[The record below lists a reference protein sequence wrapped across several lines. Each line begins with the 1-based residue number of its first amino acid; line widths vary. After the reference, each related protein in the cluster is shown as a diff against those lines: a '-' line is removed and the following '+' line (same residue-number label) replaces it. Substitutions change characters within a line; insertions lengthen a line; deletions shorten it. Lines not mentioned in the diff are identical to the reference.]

1 MTPASL
7 QTYSQKDLA
16 QMARVGGVRGW
27 HSMRKDQ
34 LIRALLTAARTGGAK
49 RATAKKIPVPARR
62 SQPTKV
68 ASNGSNGSARR
79 TTTLA
84 EVSSG
89 AIRRTAERLATNQ
102 NGATQNGAKARVAA
116 AVTVAAPKA
125 SNPRVLKHLEK
136 VKSKLE
142 QSKNLA
148 IGTNG
153 KAGSPPRDRIVVLV
167 RDAFWLHAFWELT
180 SSSIERARAA
190 MGQEWHMAGPAL
202 RLLEVSEGDGASA
215 SERVIEDI
223 TIHGGVSNWY
233 LHVSGPVKNY
243 RIEIGYL
250 AVSGRFFSLSR
261 SNVVTPPAPGTSDV
275 IDQHWAGV
283 AENFDKIYAM
293 SGGYNAEGANQELR
307 QLFEERLRRPMG
319 SPLMT
324 RYGEGTEAFFPGR
337 GLFKLE
343 VDAEMIL
350 YGITEPDSHVAVRGE
365 PVKLRPDGSFTL
377 RMSLPNHRQV
387 IPVVAS
393 AANGTEQRTIV
404 LALERN
410 TKVMEPVVREASD

>member
-1 MTPASL
+1 
-7 QTYSQKDLA
+7 
-16 QMARVGGVRGW
+16 
-27 HSMRKDQ
+27 
-34 LIRALLTAARTGGAK
+34 
-49 RATAKKIPVPARR
+49 
-62 SQPTKV
+62 
-68 ASNGSNGSARR
+68 
-79 TTTLA
+79 
-84 EVSSG
+84 
-89 AIRRTAERLATNQ
+89 
-102 NGATQNGAKARVAA
+102 
-116 AVTVAAPKA
+116 
-125 SNPRVLKHLEK
+125 VLKHLSQI
-136 VKSKLE
+136 KSKLE

-148 IGTNG
+148 IGGNG
-153 KAGSPPRDRIVVLV
+153 KATAVPRDRIVVLV
-167 RDAFWLHAFWELT
+167 RDAFWLHTCWELT
-180 SSSIERARAA
+180 SSSIDRA
-190 MGQEWHMAGPAL
+190 PCL

-215 SERVIEDI
+215 SERVVEDVI
-223 TIHGGVSNWY
+223 IHGGVSNWY
-233 LHVSGPVKNY
+233 LHVAGPPKNY
-243 RIEIGYL
+243 RVEIGYL

-261 SNVVTPPAPGTSDV
+261 SNVVTPPAAGTSDV
-275 IDQHWAGV
+275 IDQHWSGV

-293 SGGYNAEGANQELR
+293 SGGYATEGANQELQ

-324 RYGEGTEAFFPGR
+324 RYGEGTEAFFPTR

-350 YGITEPDSHVAVRGE
+350 YGVTEPDSHVAVRGE

>member
-1 MTPASL
+1 
-7 QTYSQKDLA
+7 
-16 QMARVGGVRGW
+16 MAKQGGVRGW

-34 LIRALLTAARTGGAK
+34 LIRALVSAARTTGVK
-49 RATAKKIPVPARR
+49 RTTSKKIAVPARR
-62 SQPTKV
+62 SQPAKAGRGGSTAGAV
-68 ASNGSNGSARR
+68 ATRR
-79 TTTLA
+79 
-84 EVSSG
+84 SSG
-89 AIRRTAERLATNQ
+89 AQPAKSPVPERKPT
-102 NGATQNGAKARVAA
+102 
-116 AVTVAAPKA
+116 
-125 SNPRVLKHLEK
+125 SPRVLKHLEK
-136 VKSKLE
+136 VRSKLE

-148 IGTNG
+148 IGGGGG
-153 KAGSPPRDRIVVLV
+153 KTAPALRDRIVVLV

-180 SSSIERARAA
+180 SASIERARAA
-190 MGQEWHMAGPAL
+190 MGQDWHLARPAL
-202 RLLEVSEGDGASA
+202 RLLEVSEADGGSA
-215 SERVIEDI
+215 SERVVEDV

-233 LHVSGPVKNY
+233 LHITGPVRNY
-243 RIEIGYL
+243 RVEIGYL
-250 AVSGRFFSLSR
+250 AAGGRFFSISR
-261 SNVVTPPAPGTSDV
+261 SNIVTPPAPGTSDV

-283 AENFDKIYAM
+283 AEDFDKIYAM
-293 SGGYNAEGANQELR
+293 SGGYNPEGANQELQ

-324 RYGEGTEAFFPGR
+324 RYGEGTEAFFPSR

>member
-1 MTPASL
+1 MLGRPW
-7 QTYSQKDLA
+7 
-16 QMARVGGVRGW
+16 AR
-27 HSMRKDQ
+27 
-34 LIRALLTAARTGGAK
+34 
-49 RATAKKIPVPARR
+49 
-62 SQPTKV
+62 
-68 ASNGSNGSARR
+68 NG
-79 TTTLA
+79 TW
-84 EVSSG
+84 
-89 AIRRTAERLATNQ
+89 
-102 NGATQNGAKARVAA
+102 
-116 AVTVAAPKA
+116 P
-125 SNPRVLKHLEK
+125 
-136 VKSKLE
+136 
-142 QSKNLA
+142 
-148 IGTNG
+148 
-153 KAGSPPRDRIVVLV
+153 
-167 RDAFWLHAFWELT
+167 
-180 SSSIERARAA
+180 
-190 MGQEWHMAGPAL
+190 GPACD
-202 RLLEVSEGDGASA
+202 LLEVSEGDGASA
-215 SERVIEDI
+215 SERVVEDI

-233 LHVSGPVKNY
+233 LHLSGPPKNY
-243 RIEIGYL
+243 RVEIGYL

-275 IDQHWAGV
+275 IDQHWSGV

-293 SGGYNAEGANQELR
+293 SGGYAAEGANQELQ

-324 RYGEGTEAFFPGR
+324 RYGEGTEAFFPAR

-350 YGITEPDSHVAVRGE
+350 YGVTEPDSHVAVRGE

>member
-7 QTYSQKDLA
+7 QTYTQKDLA
-16 QMARVGGVRGW
+16 QMARQGGVRGW

-34 LIRALLTAARTGGAK
+34 LIRALLTAARSSGAK
-49 RATAKKIPVPARR
+49 RPTAKKVLAPARRSPASKPTAPTATARRSPPHAPAAPIAVSHTPNGHAANGHTTNGHSAGGRAVKSLPPVPAR
-62 SQPTKV
+62 K
-68 ASNGSNGSARR
+68 
-79 TTTLA
+79 
-84 EVSSG
+84 
-89 AIRRTAERLATNQ
+89 AT
-102 NGATQNGAKARVAA
+102 
-116 AVTVAAPKA
+116 
-125 SNPRVLKHLEK
+125 SPRVLKHLRQ
-136 VKSKLE
+136 VQSKLE

-148 IGTNG
+148 IGSNG
-153 KAGSPPRDRIVVLV
+153 KAATVPRDRIVVLV
-167 RDAFWLHAFWELT
+167 RDAFWLHAYWELT
-180 SSSIERARAA
+180 SSSIDRARAA
-190 MGQEWHMAGPAL
+190 MGQEWHLARPCL
-202 RLLEVSEGDGASA
+202 RLLEVSEGDSASA
-215 SERVIEDI
+215 SERVVEDV
-223 TIHGGVSNWY
+223 TIHGGLSNWY
-233 LHVSGPVKNY
+233 LHVTGPVRHY
-243 RIEIGYL
+243 RVEIGYL

-275 IDQHWAGV
+275 IDQHWSGV

-293 SGGYNAEGANQELR
+293 SGGYAAEGANQELQ

-324 RYGEGTEAFFPGR
+324 RYGEGTEAFFPSR
-337 GLFKLE
+337 GAFKLE

-350 YGITEPDSHVAVRGE
+350 YGVTEPDSHVAVRGE

>member
-1 MTPASL
+1 
-7 QTYSQKDLA
+7 
-16 QMARVGGVRGW
+16 
-27 HSMRKDQ
+27 
-34 LIRALLTAARTGGAK
+34 
-49 RATAKKIPVPARR
+49 
-62 SQPTKV
+62 
-68 ASNGSNGSARR
+68 
-79 TTTLA
+79 
-84 EVSSG
+84 
-89 AIRRTAERLATNQ
+89 
-102 NGATQNGAKARVAA
+102 
-116 AVTVAAPKA
+116 
-125 SNPRVLKHLEK
+125 VLKHLQQI
-136 VKSKLE
+136 KSKLD

-148 IGTNG
+148 IGGNG
-153 KAGSPPRDRIVVLV
+153 KTTAVPRDRIVVLV
-167 RDAFWLHAFWELT
+167 RDAFWLHTFWELT
-180 SSSIERARAA
+180 SGSIDRARAA
-190 MGQEWHMAGPAL
+190 MGQDWHLARPCL

-215 SERVIEDI
+215 SERVVEDI
-223 TIHGGVSNWY
+223 IIHGGVSNWY
-233 LHVSGPVKNY
+233 LHVAGPPKNY
-243 RIEIGYL
+243 RVEIGYL
-250 AVSGRFFSLSR
+250 AAGGRFFSLSR
-261 SNVVTPPAPGTSDV
+261 SNVVTPPAAGTSDV
-275 IDQHWAGV
+275 IDQHWSGV

-293 SGGYNAEGANQELR
+293 SGGYATEGANHELQ

-324 RYGEGTEAFFPGR
+324 KYGEGTEAFFPTR

-350 YGITEPDSHVAVRGE
+350 YGVTEPDSHVAVRGE

>member
-7 QTYSQKDLA
+7 QTYTQKDLA
-16 QMARVGGVRGW
+16 QMARQGGVRGW

-34 LIRALLTAARTGGAK
+34 LIRALLSAK
-49 RATAKKIPVPARR
+49 RAAAKKALAPARR
-62 SQPTKV
+62 SPPSKV
-68 ASNGSNGSARR
+68 TAATTSARR
-79 TTTLA
+79 TTAHTP
-84 EVSSG
+84 
-89 AIRRTAERLATNQ
+89 
-102 NGATQNGAKARVAA
+102 
-116 AVTVAAPKA
+116 AAPVAVSHSAATGSRSVNGHAA
-125 SNPRVLKHLEK
+125 SRASKSLPPAPSRKPTSPRVLKHLRQIKE
-136 VKSKLE
+136 KLE
-142 QSKNLA
+142 QTKNLA

-153 KAGSPPRDRIVVLV
+153 QPASARRDRIVVLV

-180 SSSIERARAA
+180 SSSIDRARAA
-190 MGQEWHMAGPAL
+190 MGQEWHLARPCL
-202 RLLEVSEGDGASA
+202 RLLEVSEGEGASA
-215 SERVIEDI
+215 SERIVEDI
-223 TIHGGVSNWY
+223 IIHGGVSNWY
-233 LHVSGPVKNY
+233 LHVAGPVKNY
-243 RIEIGYL
+243 RVEIGYL
-250 AVSGRFFSLSR
+250 AVSGRFFSIAR
-261 SNVVTPPAPGTSDV
+261 SNVVTPPAPGTSDA
-275 IDQHWAGV
+275 IDEHWSGV

-293 SGGYNAEGANQELR
+293 SGGYAAEGANQELQ

-324 RYGEGTEAFFPGR
+324 RYGEGTEALFPNR

-350 YGITEPDSHVAVRGE
+350 YGVTEPDSHVAVRGE

-377 RMSLPNHRQV
+377 RMSLPNQRQV

>member
-1 MTPASL
+1 MPSR
-7 QTYSQKDLA
+7 LA
-16 QMARVGGVRGW
+16 ARSPPRLAAAVA
-27 HSMRKDQ
+27 
-34 LIRALLTAARTGGAK
+34 RAGAVATRRTGGAQ
-49 RATAKKIPVPARR
+49 AAKPPV
-62 SQPTKV
+62 
-68 ASNGSNGSARR
+68 
-79 TTTLA
+79 
-84 EVSSG
+84 
-89 AIRRTAERLATNQ
+89 AERKPT
-102 NGATQNGAKARVAA
+102 
-116 AVTVAAPKA
+116 
-125 SNPRVLKHLEK
+125 SPRVLKHLEK
-136 VKSKLE
+136 VRSKLE

-148 IGTNG
+148 IGGGG
-153 KAGSPPRDRIVVLV
+153 KAVPVLRDRIVVLV

-180 SSSIERARAA
+180 SASIERPGRRWARTGIWPAL
-190 MGQEWHMAGPAL
+190 AL
-202 RLLEVSEGDGASA
+202 RLLEVSEADGGSA
-215 SERVIEDI
+215 SERVVEDV

-233 LHVSGPVKNY
+233 LHLTGPVRNY
-243 RIEIGYL
+243 RVEIGYL
-250 AVSGRFFSLSR
+250 AAGGRFFSISR
-261 SNVVTPPAPGTSDV
+261 SNIVTPPAPGTSDV

-283 AENFDKIYAM
+283 AEDFDKIYAM
-293 SGGYNAEGANQELR
+293 SGGYNPEGANQELQ

-324 RYGEGTEAFFPGR
+324 RYGEGTEAFFPSR

-350 YGITEPDSHVAVRGE
+350 YGVTEPDSHVAVRGE

-404 LALERN
+404 LAIERN